1 MGLARAAS
9 LVVALMLIAPV
20 GAVSA
25 PSTSASL
32 RLSCAGA
39 VNWSRASALVGQVA
53 TVRGRVAGTKF
64 AATSNG
70 SPTFLNL
77 GVDYPNPRRFTVV
90 IWIEN
95 RASFGRPDVR
105 YRNRTICV
113 RGRVTSYAGVSEI
126 IARSPRQVTVVG

>member
-1 MGLARAAS
+1 M
-9 LVVALMLIAPV
+9 LMAPV

-39 VNWSRASALVGQVA
+39 VNWSRASALVGRVA
-53 TVRGRVAGTKF
+53 TVRGRIAGTKF

-70 SPTFLNL
+70 SPPFLNL
-77 GVDYPNPRRFTVV
+77 GVDYPDLRRFTVV

-95 RASFGRPDVR
+95 QAAFGRPDVR

-113 RGRVTSYAGVSEI
+113 RGRVTSYRGVAGI
-126 IARSPRQVTVVG
+126 FARSRRQVTVVG